1 MLVAGP
7 IVRQRSRANG
17 TAPGR
22 ESTAGGMSGMDGMAG
37 MGGDGLVHLTASQVR
52 EFGVTYGSVSQRM
65 LNTDVRT
72 VGTVMADESRMA
84 SVTLKASGF
93 VERLYVNT
101 TGQHVRRGDALGE
114 IYSPELLAAE
124 EELLLARGLDRSI
137 GQSSVPGVPAS
148 PGGLLAAARRRL
160 RLWDV
165 SDAQID
171 EVLRSGESRRTVT
184 LFAPVTGIVTDKRV
198 TVGEAVQAGAML
210 YAVADLSVVWVE
222 VQLREADAG
231 KVRVESTAELEFA
244 AYPGRPFRGR
254 IAYIYPSVAE
264 QSRTIRARLEVDNR
278 DGRLK
283 PGMYAT
289 VRLSSPS
296 RTALTAP
303 RTAIV
308 LTGERAVAFVDMGNG
323 ILKPVDVE
331 MGGTSGDYTEIL
343 SGLTA
348 GQRVVTSAQFLLD
361 SESNLAEVMRGMAG
375 MGGEMGRMGGMK
387 GMDMKGMDMKGMDM
401 KGMDMKGMDMK
412 GMDMKGTTLKGAT
425 PPPAPR

>member
-1 MLVAGP
+1 
-7 IVRQRSRANG
+7 
-17 TAPGR
+17 
-22 ESTAGGMSGMDGMAG
+22 
-37 MGGDGLVHLTASQVR
+37 
-52 EFGVTYGSVSQRM
+52 
-65 LNTDVRT
+65 
-72 VGTVMADESRMA
+72 
-84 SVTLKASGF
+84 
-93 VERLYVNT
+93 
-101 TGQHVRRGDALGE
+101 
-114 IYSPELLAAE
+114 
-124 EELLLARGLDRSI
+124 
-137 GQSSVPGVPAS
+137 
-148 PGGLLAAARRRL
+148 
-160 RLWDV
+160 
-165 SDAQID
+165 
-171 EVLRSGESRRTVT
+171 
-184 LFAPVTGIVTDKRV
+184 
-198 TVGEAVQAGAML
+198 
-210 YAVADLSVVWVE
+210 
-222 VQLREADAG
+222 
-231 KVRVESTAELEFA
+231 
-244 AYPGRPFRGR
+244 
-254 IAYIYPSVAE
+254 
-264 QSRTIRARLEVDNR
+264 
-278 DGRLK
+278 
-283 PGMYAT
+283 MYAT

-412 GMDMKGTTLKGAT
+412 GTTLKGAT